1 MGCYNNSIRPA
12 REKWNEERPGVA
24 ALLIQEE

>member
-1 MGCYNNSIRPA
+1 MGCYNNSIRLVQ
-12 REKWNEERPGVA
+12 EKWNKERPDVA

>member
-12 REKWNEERPGVA
+12 REKLNVEQPVYA